1 MNSLRIHIPSDLF
14 SPAES
19 LHFEGVADIPVMKAG
34 PDLYS
39 FSAPLVWQVDVT
51 NTGGAFLVTG
61 TVEGEANTSCAR
73 CLEDF
78 SFPVTGEIEGYYLI
92 GSDAHAPEDMDEDE
106 FDVLPDDNTI
116 DLNPLI
122 TAALLLEFPLIPL
135 CDDAC
140 AGLCPTCGANL
151 NDDPCGCKPASLEGE
166 SAPARPNPFAA
177 LKDFPFEEK

>member
-1 MNSLRIHIPSDLF
+1 MDSLRIHIPSDLF

-19 LHFEGVADIPVMKAG
+19 LHFEGAADIPVMKAG

-39 FSAPLVWQVDVT
+39 FSAPLAWQIDVT

-151 NDDPCGCKPASLEGE
+151 NDGPCACKPASPEE
-166 SAPARPNPFAA
+166 DAPARPNPFAA